1 MRSDEILTG
10 MKLNLTIS
18 ISIALIVT
26 AASSCNSGEQCM
38 KELTTLRKE
47 LRQSFAQ
54 GDSSRTTDL
63 ALEIHEL
70 ADCVTADQS
79 VPDAWRS
86 DALSIGKE
94 GEEALKHIHCRCYK
108 NRLGVE
114 FGVIADSEE
123 VELVI
128 WEGMYERWN
137 EVVSTT
143 TLSAGAMTTRCDV
156 EDLSDIANMKAEIEM
171 KNGYYV
177 TKNAID
183 TFEESIDDLIS
194 TSKGIWDALEE
205 AFEE

>member
-1 MRSDEILTG
+1 
-10 MKLNLTIS
+10 MKLNLP
-18 ISIALIVT
+18 ISIALIVAT
-26 AASSCNSGEQCM
+26 ISCNSGEQCM

-86 DALSIGKE
+86 DALSIDKE
-94 GEEALKHIHCRCYK
+94 GEEALEHIHCRCYK
-108 NRLGVE
+108 NRLDAE
-114 FGVIADSEE
+114 FSVIADTAE

-128 WEGMYERWN
+128 WEGRYARWN
-137 EVVSTT
+137 QVVSTT
-143 TLSAGAMTTRCDV
+143 TLSAGALTTRCDA
-156 EDLSDIANMKAEIEM
+156 EDLADIANMKAEIEM
-171 KNGYYV
+171 KNGYHV
-177 TKNAID
+177 TKDAID

-194 TSKGIWDALEE
+194 TSKGIWDAIEE